1 MVVVVRGKLF
11 QIWCKSSDF
20 FAHMQVKYFFYEKIL
35 RFFCVCAIFLV
46 PLHEFM

>member
-20 FAHMQVKYFFYEKIL
+20 FAYMQVKYFFMKKYFV
-35 RFFCVCAIFLV
+35 FFVCVRYF
-46 PLHEFM
+46 